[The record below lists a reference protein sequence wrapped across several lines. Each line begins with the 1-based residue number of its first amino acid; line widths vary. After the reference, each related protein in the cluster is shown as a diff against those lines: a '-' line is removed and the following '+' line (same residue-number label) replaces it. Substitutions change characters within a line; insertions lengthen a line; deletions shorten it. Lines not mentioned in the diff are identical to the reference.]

1 MPKINSVIILHLLV
15 CLASSLFAQV
25 PHRASELDC
34 PVIETKL
41 GNIAGIRQQTVLG
54 NSSFCSYRGIR
65 YAVAPVGKLRFKAPI
80 PSGSWEGTYNATEY
94 GSACMQFNAYS
105 TKSEDCLFLNVFVPE
120 PSICSSSRDIAVIVF
135 IHGGGFVAGAAYDD
149 TIGPHLLLNKCVIL
163 VTLHYRLAV
172 FGFLPLALPEYSGNM
187 GLKDQQ
193 LALEWINQHI
203 SAFGGNPKQVTLMGQ
218 SAGGASVSFQ
228 RLNPKSRSYFK
239 RAYVMSSSAL
249 SYYAL
254 SESNNKTDL
263 VMELAKNQ
271 NIAIENSDQLIKYLQ
286 TVDANYL
293 LSHTFQ
299 KNIGN
304 YDLIFDVPWQPCV
317 EPKTTSDPF
326 ISEHPETLLSKPVNF
341 PPTVYTYTSLESIS
355 FAYDK
360 IANPE
365 KISYLDTNFK
375 FTLPFHGLDQ
385 EACKE
390 ELAPIFTKIRR
401 FYFGHAKINASQIL
415 PFIQLISSTDFSYS
429 IQKEVAIQALSRSE
443 AKLRVLR
450 VNLRTLLSLSLNQPG
465 VAALAAT
472 SHADDICSYFWC
484 GSLSH
489 IYKEIE
495 AEETLLQQA
504 TVRTSKILREILI
517 NFAITGNPVSETA
530 SFYSFPPVNSKPLTD
545 LPFTELLSVNTL
557 ASGSNPDHEEFKF
570 WWSINEKVDKIK
582 KMSCNQN

>member
-1 MPKINSVIILHLLV
+1 MPNINSVLILHLLV

-25 PHRASELDC
+25 PHRASQLDC
-34 PVIETKL
+34 PVIETTL

-94 GSACMQFNAYS
+94 GSACMQFNFS
-105 TKSEDCLFLNVFVPE
+105 NLTTSEDCLFLNVFVPE

-135 IHGGGFVAGAAYDD
+135 IHGGGFITGAAYD
-149 TIGPHLLLNKCVIL
+149 GPHLLLNECVIL
-163 VTLHYRLAV
+163 VTLQYRLAI

-254 SESNNKTDL
+254 SESNNKTDSI
-263 VMELAKNQ
+263 VELAKNQ
-271 NIAIENSDQLIKYLQ
+271 SIAIENSEQLIEYLQ
-286 TVDANYL
+286 TVKADYII
-293 LSHTFQ
+293 SHTLF
-299 KNIGN
+299 NIQ
-304 YDLIFDVPWQPCV
+304 WQPCV
-317 EPKTTSDPF
+317 EPKTTINPF
-326 ISEHPETLLSKPVNF
+326 ITEDPETLLSKEMNL
-341 PPTVYTYTSLESIS
+341 PPTIYTYTSMEGIS
-355 FAYDK
+355 FALEQ
-360 IANPE
+360 IANPD

-375 FTLPFHGLDQ
+375 FNLPFHGLDQ
-385 EACKE
+385 EACKKE
-390 ELAPIFTKIRR
+390 IAPIFTKIRR

-415 PFIQLISSTDFSYS
+415 PFVQLTSSRDVAYS
-429 IQKEVAIQALSRSE
+429 IQREVAIQALSASE

-450 VNLRTLLSLSLNQPG
+450 VNLRTLLCPSLNLPG
-465 VAALAAT
+465 VAALAGT
-472 SHADDICSYFWC
+472 SHTDDICSYVWC
-484 GSLSH
+484 ASLSH

-570 WWSINEKVDKIK
+570 WWSINEKVENIK
-582 KMSCNQN
+582 KMSCNQK